1 MTTPTLLLSPSGSRD
16 RSGALTPVISGAV
29 RQVPGRFGPA
39 WLVDEAATNLL
50 VNPRAG
56 VDLGGVNANGQ
67 THTRLTGQT
76 IAHPDGFALDTAVRA
91 TWVNGATA
99 GYAQGMNGLPT
110 PSGVGQ
116 PVTCQALIRAV
127 GATIGKTGRMYAFST
142 GGPSASQSLTLV
154 ASVPL
159 TGAWQLVSGSGTLDA
174 AGHTDFALFFGVN
187 GAQVGDILEITA
199 VAVTD
204 RPYRASYVDGSLGT
218 GYAWSGT
225 PHASRSTR
233 TASRLSYTPPAGRQT
248 ITGSIAIR
256 ARRPAITTSSGEP
269 WIWRWAPP
277 AATPGDHLGAR
288 LGLNG
293 QYVMTARTGNVDA
306 ITGAGTVGGHVV
318 GTPYTHYMEWTA
330 TTVRIVSERGEQTVA
345 RTVAPY
351 GATSP
356 DPVAILFG
364 QDGGGQFFGGEIE
377 SVLMFDRPLTAQQRA
392 TLFEL
397 PATWTWD
404 LLIPRVYRA
413 TLIGRTAGAEWSV
426 RYLLVDA
433 LNTPIDDVTRY
444 ISPGGVDLDPDK
456 AVSGQLTVGIDRPF
470 RLPPYASFLAPI
482 VTIRPLDGRPE
493 QTEQQGLYRM
503 RRGPLDWV
511 DDRDRGIVASGRFT
525 LDDLTGSVRDA
536 RLGDVYNVAAGVRY
550 TDAAKLIL
558 QEVSLPGGALLRV
571 RFPDDPR
578 TLPAPMTWVANDGR
592 LKVAGDLLARIG
604 CYTPLA
610 DGIGTLTSIYYR
622 DFDRSSPDR
631 VYTAGDDSEIID
643 RPKTDT
649 DDSTLA
655 NQITVIQED
664 QDPAKRYRT
673 VVEVT
678 DPRSPIH
685 KNRIG
690 LRPRLEMVSQYADQA
705 AVTAYAMRL
714 AATWGSVAESIM
726 LQTHLDL
733 SHDPYGLFALDLS
746 GASRPGDDREW
757 IDGRWRVGGVRHDHA
772 AGRMTVNGSRTQP
785 FVLTAAGVAS

>member
-16 RSGALTPVISGAV
+16 RSGAIAPTISGAV
-29 RQVPGRFGPA
+29 RQVPGQFGSA
-39 WLVDEAATNLL
+39 WLVEEGTTNLFEEASAVGSTSRWGAL
-50 VNPRAG
+50 SSATKQVLPS
-56 VDLGGVNANGQ
+56 
-67 THTRLTGQT
+67 T
-76 IAHPDGFALDTAVRA
+76 HPDYPSLNMIRVTTPGSIGGEGMRVYTPQASHGNTTTAR
-91 TWVNGATA
+91 T
-99 GYAQGMNGLPT
+99 
-110 PSGVGQ
+110 
-116 PVTCQALIRAV
+116 
-127 GATIGKTGRMYAFST
+127 F
-142 GGPSASQSLTLV
+142 V
-154 ASVPL
+154 ASFWFRGMAGRAYGAQNFILYDSGSGLDQSSVVTWTA
-159 TGAWQLVSGSGTLDA
+159 TGAWQRIVLPALTAKTTNVLYQLMADVGRTTGVR
-174 AGHTDFALFFGVN
+174 TDTFDVVAPQIEEKGY
-187 GAQVGDILEITA
+187 ATTPA
-199 VAVTD
+199 V
-204 RPYRASYVDGSLGT
+204 GSLGT
-218 GYAWSGT
+218 GYSWLGAA
-225 PHASRSTR
+225 HNSRSQR
-233 TASRLSYTPPAGRQT
+233 VGGRVSYKPPAGWQT
-248 ITGSIAIR
+248 ITGSMVVR
-256 ARRPAITTSSGEP
+256 AKRP
-269 WIWRWAPP
+269 
-277 AATPGDHLGAR
+277 
-288 LGLNG
+288 
-293 QYVMTARTGNVDA
+293 VMTAVQGSPRVFSWAGYGNADDHLDLVLQLSGSA
-306 ITGAGTVGGHVV
+306 QVGATTAGANSLSGGAFLGGHQ
-318 GTPYTHYMEWTA
+318 GDTWYTFYTEWTA
-330 TTVRIVSERGEQTVA
+330 SGMSVTTELGTASRNRAAPDG
-345 RTVAPY
+345 RTA
-351 GATSP
+351 P
-356 DPVAILFG
+356 DPSFIDVGSDQGAAQHVNGL
-364 QDGGGQFFGGEIE
+364 IE
-377 SVLMFDRPLTAQQRA
+377 SAMMFDRPLTAQQRA
-392 TLFEL
+392 TLFDH

-404 LLIPRVYRA
+404 LLIPRVYQI
-413 TLIGRTAGAEWSV
+413 TPIGRAAGAEWSV

-433 LNTPIDDVTRY
+433 LNTPIDDVTRS

-482 VTIRPLDGRPE
+482 VTIRSLDGRPE

-536 RLGDVYNVAAGVRY
+536 KLGDVYNVAAGVKY

-578 TLPAPMTWVANDGR
+578 TLPAPMTWVANDSR

-622 DFDRSSPDR
+622 DFDRGSPDR

-643 RPKTDT
+643 RPRTDT

-685 KNRIG
+685 RNRIG

-714 AATWGSVAESIM
+714 AATWGSVAESIT

-772 AGRMTVNGSRTQP
+772 AGRTTVNGSRTQP